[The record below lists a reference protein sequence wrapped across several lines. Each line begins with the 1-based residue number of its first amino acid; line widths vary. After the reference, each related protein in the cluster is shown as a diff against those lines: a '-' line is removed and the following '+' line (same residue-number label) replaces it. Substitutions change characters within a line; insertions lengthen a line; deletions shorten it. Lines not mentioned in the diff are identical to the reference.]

1 MNLNPIDFN
10 YIDGEN
16 IYPIQEYIDNITID
30 TNTIISNNSV
40 YSSNYTNALRIDINK
55 LINEQNENIL
65 LPSPTTL
72 KHTYITNSNLA
83 GEIRF
88 WLAST
93 PISFPNIPI
102 YRTKI
107 DLDGKLK
114 IYYIF
119 DPLINLTW
127 GSGWLDIAVQ
137 IVSLQAATANLNIAI
152 TGVEAQ
158 VQFNYNV
165 LQEQIYSLTL
175 GLEEELLIDTA
186 TRARLDTELNN
197 IRTSYTVNEG
207 TQALNVLWTD
217 IRQLNFT
224 RILSTIPRVQN
235 YISYRVS
242 QNAYIGFALGI
253 GGTVFGLWYGM
264 YVSQQE
270 QNLANSLV
278 NQQIS
283 SNNNLT
289 SNQKRILYDS
299 NFSNIANNII
309 DQAYSNLEINLA
321 QGFINSNIITSQF
334 IPSLNTNAI
343 TYQGVEISNTLNNY
357 LLKAGGT
364 MTGRVNFNYGTNVF
378 GNPVAGGGGNGERL
392 NLNTNGITGI
402 DFPPSIGVS
411 SNSLWNSVPNN
422 HRFQWFNNGNQIMS
436 LSSNGILNVPS
447 ILENNLTLSNISQT
461 TILNSTPN
469 VQKKY
474 MFTGTCSSSILMPD
488 GITYYAYD
496 IDIRN
501 YTQLKYAPNP
511 NTPYRIFNIKIFFGS
526 VYFGFL
532 TNGRPNVLSYEVYMS
547 NESQAGGGGIGSAGL
562 NVCAIGYPEN
572 VILNTI
578 SPTQLS
584 LVCGDFNFITVLSRV
599 NGTVFNAVIEDVLF

>member
-16 IYPIQEYIDNITID
+16 IYPIQEYINEQISTLSISGITTSNVIINSNQKLNDILYYSNAVVFTNQTKNLYLANNYNWGGIIFKTYFNYPQSGDTGVKID
-30 TNTIISNNSV
+30 YTGRLFVYHNFNALQPLFGAGYYDVEGEILGLKNDGIATDIQLTVIEGTITTIIGDITAIEGELNNV
-40 YSSNYTNALRIDINK
+40 AGALTFLQEEIDIIATN
-55 LINEQNENIL
+55 LQLDSQEFINNYNTANEAITAFGNFLRRDRNVIANRVDASL
-65 LPSPTTL
+65 SWGLGGAVVAGIGAIGG
-72 KHTYITNSNLA
+72 YIYNQQMSNLA
-83 GEIRF
+83 YKASPINFTFSSNDRTTLLN
-88 WLAST
+88 LASNQDKYFT
-93 PISFPNIPI
+93 SN
-102 YRTKI
+102 YK
-107 DLDGKLK
+107 
-114 IYYIF
+114 
-119 DPLINLTW
+119 
-127 GSGWLDIAVQ
+127 V
-137 IVSLQAATANLNIAI
+137 ATSN
-152 TGVEAQ
+152 
-158 VQFNYNV
+158 
-165 LQEQIYSLTL
+165 
-175 GLEEELLIDTA
+175 
-186 TRARLDTELNN
+186 
-197 IRTSYTVNEG
+197 
-207 TQALNVLWTD
+207 
-217 IRQLNFT
+217 
-224 RILSTIPRVQN
+224 
-235 YISYRVS
+235 
-242 QNAYIGFALGI
+242 LGI
-253 GGTVFGLWYGM
+253 E
-264 YVSQQE
+264 S
-270 QNLANSLV
+270 
-278 NQQIS
+278 
-283 SNNNLT
+283 
-289 SNQKRILYDS
+289 
-299 NFSNIANNII
+299 
-309 DQAYSNLEINLA
+309 
-321 QGFINSNIITSQF
+321 GFINSNIITSQF

-392 NLNTNGITGI
+392 NLNINGITGS

-496 IDIRN
+496 IDVRN

-511 NTPYRIFNIKIFFGS
+511 NTPYRIFNIKVFFGS